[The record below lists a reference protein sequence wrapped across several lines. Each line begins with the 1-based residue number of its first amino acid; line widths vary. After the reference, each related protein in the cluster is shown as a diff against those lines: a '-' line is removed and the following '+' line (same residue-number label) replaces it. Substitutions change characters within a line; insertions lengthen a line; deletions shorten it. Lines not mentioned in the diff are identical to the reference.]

1 MILEYL
7 LFSKDMSFI
16 YLLVRPE
23 VVISGARDLI
33 IEGNS
38 VNLTC
43 KVEAGRPK
51 PQITWLKNNT
61 LKGNSLSLFFTEI
74 TKEDEGLYTC
84 RAKNAAGVSTK
95 DVNISVKGVF
105 VKLTTVL

>member
-7 LFSKDMSFI
+7 LFFKDLLFI
-16 YLLVRPE
+16 YLLVRPK
-23 VVISGARDLI
+23 VDISVEPDRI
-33 IEGNS
+33 KEGES

-43 KVEAGRPK
+43 NVEAGRPE
-51 PQITWLKNNT
+51 PQITWLKNTT

-84 RAKNAAGVSTK
+84 RANNEAGVSTK
-95 DVNISVKGVF
+95 DVNISVGGVF

>member
-7 LFSKDMSFI
+7 LFFKDLLFI
-16 YLLVRPE
+16 YLLVRPK
-23 VVISGARDLI
+23 VDISVEPDRI
-33 IEGNS
+33 TEGES

-43 KVEAGRPK
+43 KVEAGRPE

-74 TKEDEGLYTC
+74 TKEDEGWYTC
-84 RAKNAAGVSTK
+84 TAENAAGVSTK
-95 DVNISVKGVF
+95 DVKISVKGVF